1 MDKFDEAT
9 KRKMLEDLRAQH
21 PGKITMDDLPIEE
34 LQVGMPDSFKGVLKN
49 MLGGAPIPKM
59 KLKVAYQK
67 WKGKLFD
74 VEKDEFI
81 DPAKEL
87 FLPNNVEKTLFKGM
101 NTNNQRLVKNLQGEK
116 FKAPDIF
123 KALKNIAQPNQ
134 QDIKNFYG
142 CYR

>member
-81 DPAKEL
+81 DP
-87 FLPNNVEKTLFKGM
+87 KGVV
-101 NTNNQRLVKNLQGEK
+101 L
-116 FKAPDIF
+116 A
-123 KALKNIAQPNQ
+123 
-134 QDIKNFYG
+134 
-142 CYR
+142 